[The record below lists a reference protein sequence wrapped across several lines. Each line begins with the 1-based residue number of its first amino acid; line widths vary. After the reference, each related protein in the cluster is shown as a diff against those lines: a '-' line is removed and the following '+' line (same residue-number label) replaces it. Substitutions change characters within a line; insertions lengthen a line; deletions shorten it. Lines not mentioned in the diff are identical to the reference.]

1 MTAST
6 KTLSTKPLSEV
17 LAEELVPGDLIRF
30 DFFHDHE
37 HTIVYGHLIADV
49 TETENDMKFSWFAED
64 ARGFR
69 RLTLLIVHNNGE
81 FPPTPVIVT
90 WSCDKQQG
98 DSVVNGRWKLVCR
111 MKQ

>member
-1 MTAST
+1 MIAST
-6 KTLSTKPLSEV
+6 KPLSTKPLSEV
-17 LAEELVPGDLIRF
+17 LAEELVPGDLLRF
-30 DFFHDHE
+30 DFYHDHE

-49 TETENDMKFSWFAED
+49 TENDMKFSWFAAD

-69 RLTLLIVHNNGE
+69 RLTLLIVCNNGE
-81 FPPTPVIVT
+81 FPPIPSIVT
-90 WSCDKQQG
+90 WSCDKKQG